1 MPQLKI
7 KLNIVSRISSKSLS
21 VKNSVM
27 VSEMAAFQK
36 LLSFALMAAALV
48 QWSDSSGRLF
58 IKGDIKWDLQMS
70 QETISQKSQRVWAS
84 RKSQC

>member
-1 MPQLKI
+1 
-7 KLNIVSRISSKSLS
+7 
-21 VKNSVM
+21 M

-58 IKGDIKWDLQMS
+58 IKGDIK
-70 QETISQKSQRVWAS
+70 
-84 RKSQC
+84 